1 MDAKKKD
8 INIRLKRRGNYNK
21 KVIKKL
27 SRLQLP
33 LEIKKKRS
41 DFIIKNDFKSK
52 QCKKNVKKVL
62 NKIIINAR
70 SYT

>member
-41 DFIIKNDFKSK
+41 DFVIKNNFKSK
-52 QCKKNVKKVL
+52 HCKKNVKKVL